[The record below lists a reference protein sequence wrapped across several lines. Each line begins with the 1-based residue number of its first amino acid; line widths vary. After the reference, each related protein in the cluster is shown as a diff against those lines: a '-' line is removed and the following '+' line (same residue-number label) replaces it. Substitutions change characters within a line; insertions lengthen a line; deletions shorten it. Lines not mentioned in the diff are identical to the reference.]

1 MRALL
6 LSATVL
12 FAFVVASAQPEA
24 QAQRKSSPAN
34 ADAVAVERS
43 APKLRCEVYVGVHIA
58 FQNMGAVPIP
68 SGTKVH
74 WSLPNGAGGDYNLPV
89 TLNPTAAVLLENAL
103 PTPVRDTNC
112 SVVFI

>member
-1 MRALL
+1 MRTLL

-24 QAQRKSSPAN
+24 QAQ
-34 ADAVAVERS
+34 RS

-74 WSLPNGAGGDYNLPV
+74 WSLPNGAGGDYTLPV
-89 TLNPTAAVLLENAL
+89 TLSPTAAVLLEYAL
-103 PTPVRDTNC
+103 PTPVTDTRRC
-112 SVVFI
+112 SVKFI